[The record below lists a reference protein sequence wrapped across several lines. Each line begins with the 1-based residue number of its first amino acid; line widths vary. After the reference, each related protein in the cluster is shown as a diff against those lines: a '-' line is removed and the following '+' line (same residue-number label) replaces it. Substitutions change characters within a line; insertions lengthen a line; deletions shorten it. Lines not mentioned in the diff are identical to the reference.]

1 MAGRPAPLPFVTV
14 FIPARNEERAIR
26 ECLGAVLAQ
35 DYPRD
40 RFEVIVV
47 DGASEDSTRAI
58 VEEVATAADV
68 PLRTLENPKRVIPA
82 AVNRA
87 LEAAKG
93 EYLIRVD
100 AHSIPDPGY
109 VRGAVSANIECDA
122 DLVGGWIRPQ
132 GTGATGRAVAAAFAS
147 PFGMGNPISWRRPAG
162 PVEVASA
169 PCGSF
174 RVSSLAKI
182 GGFDEEQLVNEDYE
196 ANYRLRQAGGRV
208 MISPDVSF
216 TYLPRETFGALALQL
231 FRYGFYKARVIVK
244 HPRSTRARHL
254 VPPAGLVLYALLL
267 ALSPFSERAL
277 WPAVG
282 LAGLYALGVIAAS
295 CSAGRGLGAAALLLP
310 LVLATIHLSWALGNL
325 AGLARWLPVRRS
337 LAQGRPVFAP

>member
-1 MAGRPAPLPFVTV
+1 MPFGTV
-14 FIPARNEERAIR
+14 FVPARNEERAIR
-26 ECLGAVLAQ
+26 ECLGAVLGQ

-40 RFEVIVV
+40 RFEVMVV

-58 VEEVATAADV
+58 VEEVAAGSDV
-68 PLRTLENPKRVIPA
+68 PVRVLDNPKRVIPA

-93 EYLIRVD
+93 EYLVRVD

-109 VRGAVSANIECDA
+109 VRGAVTANLECDA

-132 GTGATGRAVAAAFAS
+132 GTGAVGRAVAAALAS
-147 PFGMGNPISWRRPAG
+147 PFGMGNPVSWRRPAR
-162 PVEVASA
+162 PIEVASA

-174 RVSSLAKI
+174 RVSSLARI

-216 TYLPRETFGALALQL
+216 TYLPRETFRALAVQL
-231 FRYGFYKARVIVK
+231 FRYGFYKARVMVK
-244 HPRSTRARHL
+244 HPASIRPRHL
-254 VPPAGLVLYALLL
+254 VPPTGLALYAVLLS
-267 ALSPFSERAL
+267 LSPFAEPAL
-277 WPAVG
+277 WSVIG

-295 CSAGRGLGAAALLLP
+295 FSAGRGIGVAALLLP
-310 LVLATIHLSWALGNL
+310 AVFATIHLAWAAGNL
-325 AGLARWLPVRRS
+325 AGVARWLPSRRS
-337 LAQGRPVFAP
+337 LAEARPAFAR